1 MPNFSTIAL
10 IACFAYAIESIFG
23 FGGTIIF
30 LGISGFFFDFN
41 SLLKLAMIVGLS
53 SGLAVLIQSYKYV
66 SLKHLIKILIYT
78 IPGALIGTYF
88 ISYFASD
95 VLIKI
100 FALILIVYGCFNLFF
115 PDMKF
120 PQFLKNF
127 FVILG
132 GFIQGIYTIG
142 GPFVL
147 MGYKDYFSSKQELRS
162 TMAGYFF
169 IINSLRA
176 IFFMFLGGS
185 YLEIVKIYY
194 PITLLVMLSVWLGYF
209 IHKQIPEILFKKLI
223 IIAITLIGVLI
234 LFTKCSTGNHMDLF
248 TL

>member
-115 PDMKF
+115 PDIKF

-176 IFFMFLGGS
+176 IFFVFLGGS

-194 PITLLVMLSVWLGYF
+194 PIALLVMLSVWLGYF

-234 LFTKCSTGNHMDLF
+234 LFTK
-248 TL
+248 

>member
-176 IFFMFLGGS
+176 IFFVFLGGS

-194 PITLLVMLSVWLGYF
+194 PIALLVMLSVWLGYF

-234 LFTKCSTGNHMDLF
+234 LFTK
-248 TL
+248 

>member
-95 VLIKI
+95 ILIKI
-100 FALILIVYGCFNLFF
+100 FALILIIYGCFNLFF
-115 PDMKF
+115 PDIRF

-194 PITLLVMLSVWLGYF
+194 PIALLVMLSVWLGYF

-234 LFTKCSTGNHMDLF
+234 LFTK
-248 TL
+248 

>member
-95 VLIKI
+95 ILIKI
-100 FALILIVYGCFNLFF
+100 FAIILIIYGCFNLFF
-115 PDMKF
+115 PDIRF

-176 IFFMFLGGS
+176 IFFIFLGGS

-194 PITLLVMLSVWLGYF
+194 PIALLVMLSVWLGYF

-234 LFTKCSTGNHMDLF
+234 LFTK
-248 TL
+248 

>member
-66 SLKHLIKILIYT
+66 SLNHLIKILIYT

-95 VLIKI
+95 ILIKI
-100 FALILIVYGCFNLFF
+100 FAIILIIYGCFNLFF
-115 PDMKF
+115 PDIRF

-169 IINSLRA
+169 IINTLRA
-176 IFFMFLGGS
+176 IFFMFFGGS

-194 PITLLVMLSVWLGYF
+194 PIALLVMLSVWLGYF

-234 LFTKCSTGNHMDLF
+234 LFTK
-248 TL
+248 

>member
-95 VLIKI
+95 ILIKI
-100 FALILIVYGCFNLFF
+100 FAIILIIYGCFNLFF
-115 PDMKF
+115 PDIRF

-176 IFFMFLGGS
+176 IFFVFLGGS
-185 YLEIVKIYY
+185 YLEIVKMYY
-194 PITLLVMLSVWLGYF
+194 PIAFLVMLSVWLGYF

-234 LFTKCSTGNHMDLF
+234 LFTK
-248 TL
+248 

>member
-66 SLKHLIKILIYT
+66 SLNHLTKILIYT

-95 VLIKI
+95 ILIKI
-100 FALILIVYGCFNLFF
+100 FAIILIIYGCFNLFF
-115 PDMKF
+115 PDIRF

-194 PITLLVMLSVWLGYF
+194 PIALLVMLSVWLGYF
-209 IHKQIPEILFKKLI
+209 IHKLIPEILFKKLI

-234 LFTKCSTGNHMDLF
+234 LFTK
-248 TL
+248 

>member
-30 LGISGFFFDFN
+30 LGLSGFFFDFN

-53 SGLAVLIQSYKYV
+53 SGLAVLIQSYKYA

-95 VLIKI
+95 ILIKI
-100 FALILIVYGCFNLFF
+100 FAIILIIYGCFNLFL
-115 PDMKF
+115 PDIRF

-147 MGYKDYFSSKQELRS
+147 MGYKDNFSSKQELRS

-176 IFFMFLGGS
+176 IFFVFLGGS

-194 PITLLVMLSVWLGYF
+194 PIALLVMLSVWLGYF

-234 LFTKCSTGNHMDLF
+234 LFTK
-248 TL
+248 

>member
-95 VLIKI
+95 ILIKI
-100 FALILIVYGCFNLFF
+100 FAIILIIYGCFNLFF
-115 PDMKF
+115 PDIRF

-185 YLEIVKIYY
+185 YLEIVRMYY
-194 PITLLVMLSVWLGYF
+194 PIALLVMLSVWLGYF

-234 LFTKCSTGNHMDLF
+234 LFTK
-248 TL
+248 

>member
-53 SGLAVLIQSYKYV
+53 SGLAVLIQSYKCV

-88 ISYFASD
+88 ISYLASD

-115 PDMKF
+115 PDIKF

-147 MGYKDYFSSKQELRS
+147 MGYKDYFSSKHELRS

-176 IFFMFLGGS
+176 IFFVFLGGS
-185 YLEIVKIYY
+185 YLEIVKMYY
-194 PITLLVMLSVWLGYF
+194 PIALLVMLSVWLGYF
-209 IHKQIPEILFKKLI
+209 IHKQIPEILFKRLI
-223 IIAITLIGVLI
+223 IVAITLIGVFI
-234 LFTKCSTGNHMDLF
+234 LFTK
-248 TL
+248 

>member
-100 FALILIVYGCFNLFF
+100 FAIILIIYGCFNLFF
-115 PDMKF
+115 PDIRF

-176 IFFMFLGGS
+176 IFFIFLGGS

-194 PITLLVMLSVWLGYF
+194 PIALLVMLSVWLGYF
-209 IHKQIPEILFKKLI
+209 IHKQIPEILFKRLI

-234 LFTKCSTGNHMDLF
+234 LFTK
-248 TL
+248 

>member
-95 VLIKI
+95 ILIKI

-115 PDMKF
+115 PDIKF

-176 IFFMFLGGS
+176 IFFVFLGGS
-185 YLEIVKIYY
+185 YLEIVKMYY
-194 PITLLVMLSVWLGYF
+194 PIALLVMLSVWLGYF

-234 LFTKCSTGNHMDLF
+234 LFTK
-248 TL
+248 

>member
-95 VLIKI
+95 ILIKI
-100 FALILIVYGCFNLFF
+100 FAIILIIYGCFNLFF
-115 PDMKF
+115 PDIRF

-194 PITLLVMLSVWLGYF
+194 PIALLVMLSVWLGYF
-209 IHKQIPEILFKKLI
+209 IHKQIPEILFKRLI
-223 IIAITLIGVLI
+223 IIAITLIGIFI
-234 LFTKCSTGNHMDLF
+234 LFTK
-248 TL
+248 

>member
-30 LGISGFFFDFN
+30 LGLSGFFFDFN

-53 SGLAVLIQSYKYV
+53 SGLAVLIQSYKYA

-95 VLIKI
+95 ILIKI

-115 PDMKF
+115 PDIKF

-147 MGYKDYFSSKQELRS
+147 MGYKDNFSSKQELRS

-176 IFFMFLGGS
+176 IFFVFLGGS

-194 PITLLVMLSVWLGYF
+194 PIALLVMLSVWLGYF
-209 IHKQIPEILFKKLI
+209 IHKQIPEILFKRLI
-223 IIAITLIGVLI
+223 IVAITLIGVLI
-234 LFTKCSTGNHMDLF
+234 LFTK
-248 TL
+248 

>member
-66 SLKHLIKILIYT
+66 SLNHLIKILIYT

-95 VLIKI
+95 ILIKI
-100 FALILIVYGCFNLFF
+100 FAIILIIYGCFNLFF
-115 PDMKF
+115 PDIRF

-185 YLEIVKIYY
+185 YLEIMKIYY
-194 PITLLVMLSVWLGYF
+194 PIAFLVMLSVWLGYF

-223 IIAITLIGVLI
+223 IVAITLIGVLI
-234 LFTKCSTGNHMDLF
+234 LFTK
-248 TL
+248 

>member
-95 VLIKI
+95 ILIKI
-100 FALILIVYGCFNLFF
+100 FAIILIIYGCFNLFF
-115 PDMKF
+115 PDIRF

-176 IFFMFLGGS
+176 IFFVFLGGS

-194 PITLLVMLSVWLGYF
+194 PIALLVMLSVWLGYF

-234 LFTKCSTGNHMDLF
+234 LFTK
-248 TL
+248 

>member
-30 LGISGFFFDFN
+30 LGLSGFFFDFN

-53 SGLAVLIQSYKYV
+53 SGLAVLIQSYKYA

-95 VLIKI
+95 ILIKI

-115 PDMKF
+115 PDIKF

-147 MGYKDYFSSKQELRS
+147 MGYKDNFSSKQELRS

-176 IFFMFLGGS
+176 IFFVFLGGS

-194 PITLLVMLSVWLGYF
+194 PIALLVMLSVWLGYF
-209 IHKQIPEILFKKLI
+209 IHKQIPEILFKKII

-234 LFTKCSTGNHMDLF
+234 LFTK
-248 TL
+248 

>member
-1 MPNFSTIAL
+1 M
-10 IACFAYAIESIFG
+10 
-23 FGGTIIF
+23 
-30 LGISGFFFDFN
+30 
-41 SLLKLAMIVGLS
+41 
-53 SGLAVLIQSYKYV
+53 
-66 SLKHLIKILIYT
+66 KHLIKILIYT

-95 VLIKI
+95 ILIKI
-100 FALILIVYGCFNLFF
+100 FAIILIIYGCFNLFF
-115 PDMKF
+115 PGIRF

-194 PITLLVMLSVWLGYF
+194 PIALLVMLSVWLGYF

-234 LFTKCSTGNHMDLF
+234 LFTK
-248 TL
+248 